1 MGVLLGLAAAALYGT
16 TDFAGGLLSRRS
28 GSASA
33 VVVAGSLASTALVW
47 ILIAV
52 VGGQPPGPRVIVYG
66 LAAGLASG
74 VGSIALYRGLARGRM
89 SVVGPVSAVGAAVL
103 PVIAGV
109 ASGER
114 PNPVA
119 LIGVLAALPA
129 IALVAG
135 AGTGAGSSDAAPA
148 DNDSRTSTR
157 QGSRT
162 SSGLTDG
169 LIAGAAFGVMFVALA
184 RTGGQ
189 TGLWPL
195 AFEQTGALAMVLAM
209 AAATHASLRQSLRG
223 TAASALDGIG
233 GLAAT
238 LLYYLATHAGMLS
251 TVAVL
256 TSLYPGI
263 TVLLAY
269 VIVRERI
276 SPAQRTGLGLCAL
289 AVAAIAVG

>member
-16 TDFAGGLLSRRS
+16 TDFGGGLLSRRS
-28 GSASA
+28 GSPLA
-33 VVVAGSLASTALVW
+33 VAVPGLLASTALAW
-47 ILIAV
+47 AALAV
-52 VGGQPPGPRVIVYG
+52 VGGHPPGVRVAVYG
-66 LAAGLASG
+66 LVAGVASG
-74 VGSIALYRGLARGRM
+74 IGTLALYQGLARGRM

-103 PVIAGV
+103 PVIVGV
-109 ASGER
+109 ATGER
-114 PNPVA
+114 PGLLA
-119 LIGVLAALPA
+119 LLGVLAALPA

-135 AGTGAGSSDAAPA
+135 AGAGAGAGKSDDALTDDDKQNAQQ
-148 DNDSRTSTR
+148 N
-157 QGSRT
+157 
-162 SSGLTDG
+162 SGLAHG

-184 RTGGQ
+184 RTGGR

-195 AFEQTGALAMVLAM
+195 AFEQAGALAMVLTM
-209 AAATHASLRQSLRG
+209 AVITRASLHQSPRDR
-223 TAASALDGIG
+223 TVSALNGVG

-238 LLYYLATHAGMLS
+238 LLYYLATHAGMLA

-269 VIVRERI
+269 VVMRERI

>member
-28 GSASA
+28 GSPLAIA
-33 VVVAGSLASTALVW
+33 VPGLLASTVLAWAVL
-47 ILIAV
+47 AV
-52 VGGQPPGPRVIVYG
+52 VGGNPSDARAAGYG
-66 LAAGLASG
+66 LAAGVASG
-74 VGSIALYRGLARGRM
+74 IGTVALYRGLSRGRM

-103 PVIAGV
+103 PVIVGV
-109 ASGER
+109 ATGER
-114 PNPVA
+114 PGLLA
-119 LIGVLAALPA
+119 LLGVLAALPA

-135 AGTGAGSSDAAPA
+135 AGAGKSDAASDTAPTGG
-148 DNDSRTSTR
+148 DQSERRN
-157 QGSRT
+157 
-162 SSGLTDG
+162 SGLTDA
-169 LIAGAAFGVMFVALA
+169 LIAGTAFGVMFVALA

-189 TGLWPL
+189 AGLWPL
-195 AFEQTGALAMVLAM
+195 AYEQTGALGIVLAM
-209 AAATHASLRQSLRG
+209 AVITRASLHQSPRDR
-223 TAASALDGIG
+223 AASALNGVG

-238 LLYYLATHAGMLS
+238 LLYYLATHAGMLA

-269 VIVRERI
+269 VIMHERI

>member
-16 TDFAGGLLSRRS
+16 TDFGGGLLSRRS
-28 GSASA
+28 GSPLA
-33 VVVAGSLASTALVW
+33 VAVPGLLASTALAW
-47 ILIAV
+47 AALAV
-52 VGGQPPGPRVIVYG
+52 VGGHPPGVRVAVYG
-66 LAAGLASG
+66 LVAGVASG
-74 VGSIALYRGLARGRM
+74 IGTLALYQGLARGRM

-103 PVIAGV
+103 PVIVGV
-109 ASGER
+109 ATGER
-114 PNPVA
+114 PGLLA
-119 LIGVLAALPA
+119 LLGVLAALPA

-135 AGTGAGSSDAAPA
+135 AGAGAGAGKSDDALTDDDKQNAQQ
-148 DNDSRTSTR
+148 N
-157 QGSRT
+157 
-162 SSGLTDG
+162 SGLAHG
-169 LIAGAAFGVMFVALA
+169 LIAGVAFGVMFVALA
-184 RTGGQ
+184 RTGGR

-195 AFEQTGALAMVLAM
+195 AFEQAGALAMVLTM
-209 AAATHASLRQSLRG
+209 AVITRASLHQSPRDR
-223 TAASALDGIG
+223 TVSALNGVG

-238 LLYYLATHAGMLS
+238 LLYYLATHAGMLA

-269 VIVRERI
+269 VVMRERI